1 MEISPRVHLLEETK
15 GSYAYVIVG
24 EEPVLVDTFF
34 PGKSDRVVAGLARI
48 GMRPS
53 DLAHIVLTHSDV
65 DHIGNAKRLK
75 ELSGATL
82 WAPQEELP
90 YIYKQEKDHGIRRI
104 IRAIMKVE
112 QPVIDETYDA
122 GKRIADLEI
131 IPTPGHTKGHV
142 SIRLGDVLIAGD
154 LVTTRQGKLKPSPG
168 FLTWDRAA
176 LQRSLRAVG
185 KQPFDWICPAHG
197 EPVRRGDLWDAFS
210 R

>member
-48 GMRPS
+48 GMRPT

-82 WAPQEELP
+82 WAPREELP

-154 LVTTRQGKLKPSPG
+154 LVTTRQGKLKPSPS
-168 FLTWDRAA
+168 FLTWDRAE